1 MFTRMKMTATIFLI
15 LFLCSFFSVAVI
27 AAEDAPKI
35 DPALELIHVLG
46 CKGCHI
52 INGDGGSLAVDL
64 TQIGSRL
71 TAKQIDT
78 QLAAHSSTRTKGF
91 MPSYSSLPKDDLQ
104 RISNYLYNLR

>member
-1 MFTRMKMTATIFLI
+1 MTATIFLI
-15 LFLCSFFSVAVI
+15 LFLCGAFSVVAI
-27 AAEDAPKI
+27 AADNSPQI

-52 INGDGGSLAVDL
+52 INGDGGSLAADL
-64 TQIGSRL
+64 TQIGNKL

-78 QLAAHSSTRTKGF
+78 QLKAHTSTRTTGF

-104 RISNYLYNLR
+104 RISDYLYNLR